1 MAVTREQ
8 ELWVLAL
15 WVEREHG
22 EDGEWFIAQRLLHF
36 EAEDN
41 EDAVQLWT
49 KVAERY
55 VQLKAGSTGNA
66 H

>member
-8 ELWVLAL
+8 ELWALAL

-22 EDGEWFIAQRLLHF
+22 EDGNWFIGQRLLHF

-41 EDAVQLWT
+41 EGAMRLWT
-49 KVAERY
+49 DVAERY
-55 VQLKAGSTGNA
+55 DQLKARSAGNA